1 VINLEEV
8 VVHLVMFDIDGTLV
22 NSSSFEDVCYTKA
35 VQEVI
40 KHPVDTDCSKYIN
53 VTDSGILH
61 EIIDKNGLYSDW
73 HNIHRE
79 VKLSFIS
86 HIKSHLHHT
95 QVKEIEG
102 ASAFIQLLRQ
112 RDDVVL
118 AIATGG
124 WEETARLKLESA
136 GIDYSGIA
144 FASGSDHVGR
154 IDIMKIAEA
163 KCSEN
168 GFTSKS
174 YFGDAIWDKKASQA
188 LGFNFILVGDQVSHA
203 KQIMNFNCSDKA
215 SALIG
220 L

>member
-1 VINLEEV
+1 
-8 VVHLVMFDIDGTLV
+8 MFDIDGTLV
-22 NSSSFEDVCYTKA
+22 NSSSFEDACYSKA
-35 VQEVI
+35 VREVI
-40 KHPVDTDCSKYIN
+40 KHPVDTDWTKYIN

-61 EIIDKNGLYSDW
+61 EIINKNGLDKDRD
-73 HNIHRE
+73 NIHRE
-79 VKLSFIS
+79 VKLAFIRN
-86 HIKSHLHHT
+86 IKSHLRHT
-95 QVKEIEG
+95 QVKEISG
-102 ASAFIQLLRQ
+102 ASTFIQLLRQ

-154 IDIMKIAEA
+154 IDIMKTAEA
-163 KCSEN
+163 KCLDS
-168 GFTSKS
+168 GFCEKS

-188 LGFNFILVGDQVSHA
+188 LGFNFILVGNQISHA
-203 KQIMNFNCSDKA
+203 KQILNFNNSDKVLE
-215 SALIG
+215 LIG